1 MAIAAEG
8 VSLSSKDYLASNIVS
23 TALGTGPRI
32 KYSSGSNK
40 LSKAIGAVASQ
51 PAMAAAF
58 NSNYSDTGLFGVHII
73 GQANDIGKVK

>member
-1 MAIAAEG
+1 M
-8 VSLSSKDYLASNIVS
+8 ASNIVS

-51 PAMAAAF
+51 PSMAAAF
-58 NSNYSDTGLFGVHII
+58 NSNYSDTGLFGVHIV